1 MLSSQNIIWRAL
13 NPFQSGAENDEYKMS
28 MPQQGHDAQRP
39 LVAHHRHHH
48 IVSDQLET
56 KARANESFCLGW
68 NHEDALNRTLQPF
81 DLWWTHHPT
90 WVIANE
96 TGDMFCV
103 EPADET
109 SAMMRNFTA
118 FYQTQFES
126 GCDRIHWRMMW
137 SSGWGADLMNV
148 QVSCAGIT

>member
-1 MLSSQNIIWRAL
+1 MMHSVLWSLIIAITTLYLTNWK
-13 NPFQSGAENDEYKMS
+13 P
-28 MPQQGHDAQRP
+28 
-39 LVAHHRHHH
+39 
-48 IVSDQLET
+48 
-56 KARANESFCLGW
+56 
-68 NHEDALNRTLQPF
+68 LNRTLQPF